1 MLTKSEFF
9 HSSLNNTDIKL
20 RISGN
25 NQSINRYLKH
35 FTIKTAKNTLFPNKY
50 NLLNLSQL
58 LKRDLILVL
67 YRSTNFIYI

>member
-35 FTIKTAKNTLFPNKY
+35 FRIKTAKNTLFPNKY
-50 NLLNLSQL
+50 TLLNLSQL

>member
-1 MLTKSEFF
+1 MLTISEFF

-25 NQSINRYLKH
+25 NQSINRYLKQ
-35 FTIKTAKNTLFPNKY
+35 IKKLFPNKY